1 MASGVGVTY
10 ELEFVIKDKNAK
22 QWIQSMQKE
31 AEKLAKT
38 LDKVSLNNFN
48 KQMQHMQKHLQAQG
62 DKLKSQ
68 MKMALDMMN
77 SLVTVK
83 TVISLLD
90 NVKKETQEA

>member
-31 AEKLAKT
+31 AEKLAKI

-68 MKMALDMMN
+68 MKMAQDMMKT
-77 SLVTVK
+77 LGTGKTVK
-83 TVISLLD
+83 KRNTRS
-90 NVKKETQEA
+90 KKENG